1 MKRKICVAL
10 SILILSSTVPVFACL
25 QSDGKSEKDKQVA
38 ERICEVFKGIPD
50 ILMMSVQET
59 ILYVDISREFYDEMM
74 KDKLSATK
82 MVKISDFSRLIS
94 APLYRGN
101 LGTRFR
107 THTGFLPQFARL
119 DFPTMKLDS
128 VLHLFVV

>member
-38 ERICEVFKGIPD
+38 ERICKVFKGIPD

-82 MVKISDFSRLIS
+82 MVKIWM
-94 APLYRGN
+94 RGMRAESGEQIVTVWVYVDKIKVIEGN
-101 LGTRFR
+101 TSW
-107 THTGFLPQFARL
+107 TGEDKIKFLF
-119 DFPTMKLDS
+119 
-128 VLHLFVV
+128 